1 MAAEQGNSTAQ
12 VNLGEK
18 YDKGLGVLQSYS
30 EAAKW
35 YRLAAKQA
43 DPKGQN
49 NLGTMYEQGQGV
61 SQDHVRAYM
70 WIYLSAQSGM
80 ADAIKNIEALDKVM
94 ASNQKHKAIEMA
106 EQCSKNKFKNC
117 D

>member
-1 MAAEQGNSTAQ
+1 LAD
-12 VNLGEK
+12 K
-18 YDKGLGVLQSYS
+18 YDKGLGVSQSYS

-35 YRLAAKQA
+35 YRLAAKQS

-61 SQDHVRAYM
+61 SQDRVRAYM
-70 WIYLSAQSGM
+70 WIYLSAKSGM
-80 ADAIKNIEALDKVM
+80 KDAIRNIAALDKVI
-94 ASNQKHKAIEMA
+94 APSQKQKAIEMA
-106 EQCSKNKFKNC
+106 EQCATNRFDNC